1 MNSVPIGVLICAAA
15 ARLLLVPLLVTR
27 SKVADMRG
35 CVAVYVLN
43 RFDADKSGSLDH
55 SDLALLLA
63 EEETPDRRR
72 LLVLP
77 PLLAATAMLTTMPSI
92 PPPNSPALVADVPPM
107 PSVASSNSKD
117 AEDDRD
123 DRTDDEVPASLA
135 SA

>member
-63 EEETPDRRR
+63 EEETRRR
-72 LLVLP
+72 KE
-77 PLLAATAMLTTMPSI
+77 AAGACDTTQAVRKERSCWRWCRALTG
-92 PPPNSPALVADVPPM
+92 
-107 PSVASSNSKD
+107 
-117 AEDDRD
+117 
-123 DRTDDEVPASLA
+123 
-135 SA
+135 